1 MSTPD
6 RVINAWRIVKN
17 TYASE
22 AFDGE
27 GARLLG
33 GRWNSPGH
41 RVVYTSQSAALATL
55 EILVHLGSSSA
66 LASWV
71 LIGCRIPEGL
81 VKVADGASL
90 PKHWRRFPAP
100 EELQRIGNEWMT
112 SGASAVLEVPSAIIE
127 SEHNYLLNPEHKD
140 FRRIEVQEPLPF
152 SFDVRLG
159 REGRGSV

>member
-1 MSTPD
+1 MIT
-6 RVINAWRIVKN
+6 AWRIVKSS
-17 TYASE
+17 YAAQ

-27 GARLLG
+27 GARVLG

-55 EILVHLGSSSA
+55 EILVHLGPSSA

-71 LIGCRIPEGL
+71 LIACRIPEG
-81 VKVADGASL
+81 VVRVAERASL

-100 EELQRIGNEWMT
+100 HELQRIGNEWIT

-140 FRRIEVQEPLPF
+140 FRKIEIQKPVPF
-152 SFDVRLG
+152 SFDVRL
-159 REGRGSV
+159 ERGSS

>member
-1 MSTPD
+1 
-6 RVINAWRIVKN
+6 VITAWRIIKN
-17 TYASE
+17 TYATQ

-41 RVVYTSQSAALATL
+41 RVVYTSQSASLATL
-55 EILVHLGSSSA
+55 EILVHLGSSAA

-71 LIGCRIPEGL
+71 LMACRIPDGL
-81 VKVADGASL
+81 IQVAGRAGL

-100 EELQRIGNEWMT
+100 ADLQRIGNEWII

-127 SEHNYLLNPEHKD
+127 TEHNYLLNPEHRD
-140 FRRIEVQEPLPF
+140 FRKIEVLSPVPF
-152 SFDVRLG
+152 AFDARL
-159 REGRGSV
+159 R

>member
-1 MSTPD
+1 MIT
-6 RVINAWRIVKN
+6 AWRIVKSS
-17 TYASE
+17 YAAQ

-27 GARLLG
+27 GARVLG

-41 RVVYTSQSAALATL
+41 RVVYASQSAALATL

-66 LASWV
+66 LVSWV
-71 LIGCRIPEGL
+71 LIGCRIPQTL
-81 VKVADGASL
+81 VTVVDRASL

-100 EELQRIGNEWMT
+100 YELQRIGNEWIT

-140 FRRIEVQEPLPF
+140 FSRIGLQTPVPF
-152 SFDVRLG
+152 SFDIRL
-159 REGRGSV
+159 ERGSS